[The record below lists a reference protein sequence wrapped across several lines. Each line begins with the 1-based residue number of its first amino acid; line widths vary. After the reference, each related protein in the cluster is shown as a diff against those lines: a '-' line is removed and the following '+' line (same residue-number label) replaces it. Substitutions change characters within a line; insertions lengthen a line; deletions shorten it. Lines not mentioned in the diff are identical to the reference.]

1 EVLRPARDG
10 LPWWRGHRT
19 EHATQHARGTERAG
33 DARHA
38 GHAQLTRRA
47 DLHQSGRT
55 FAGPDRFLPTP
66 SSRSRQRVLLPLRSL
81 SWATTQWLDQ
91 PGRHMTQ
98 PPGPQGPYPHY
109 PQGQLPSGGFPQQPY
124 PQQGG
129 WPQQQGWPGQPGGWQ
144 QQPGGWP
151 DQQQHPY
158 GQPGQFPGDD
168 PFADE
173 DDKKKSKLPWILG
186 GLGALVVIGGV
197 IVLILVLGSGASKG
211 GTAQET
217 AEAFATAFN
226 DRDADGLKALLC
238 EANLQGE
245 TGKAL
250 DSGEA
255 FANA

>member
-1 EVLRPARDG
+1 
-10 LPWWRGHRT
+10 
-19 EHATQHARGTERAG
+19 
-33 DARHA
+33 
-38 GHAQLTRRA
+38 
-47 DLHQSGRT
+47 
-55 FAGPDRFLPTP
+55 
-66 SSRSRQRVLLPLRSL
+66 
-81 SWATTQWLDQ
+81 
-91 PGRHMTQ
+91 MTQ

-109 PQGQLPSGGFPQQPY
+109 PQGQPPSGGFPQQPY

-255 FANA
+255 FANAPDNIDIELTKVEQAGDDTATAHYKQVEEGKQHDGTIEVPLVKNGDVWEVCIEEETAGSGES